1 MGKELDTKIEG
12 QCPLVWIERR
22 GKRGQAPEKTGAN
35 IIKADCRIGRM
46 VVIALVGLPGSG
58 KSIVAGMLE
67 KRGFIRIRF
76 GDTTDAEMKKR
87 GLRPGEESE
96 KLVREDLRKEIGMH
110 AYAFL
115 NLERIRK
122 AKGDVVIDGLRSL
135 EEYEYLKDELP
146 DLVVIAVYA
155 PQDVRYKRMAE
166 RAARPRS
173 PEEAKQRDIDEVQ
186 NLNVLG
192 PIAHAEYTLVNDG
205 GKEELEERL
214 EKILEEMKK

>member
-1 MGKELDTKIEG
+1 
-12 QCPLVWIERR
+12 
-22 GKRGQAPEKTGAN
+22 
-35 IIKADCRIGRM
+35 M

-67 KRGFIRIRF
+67 KRGFTRIRF
-76 GDTTDAEMKKR
+76 GDVTDAEMKKR
-87 GLRPGEESE
+87 GLPAGEESE

-115 NLERIRK
+115 NLERIKK

-135 EEYEYLKDELP
+135 EEYEYLKEELP
-146 DLVVIAVYA
+146 DLVIIAVYA

-166 RAARPRS
+166 RTVRPRS

-192 PIAHAEYTLVNDG
+192 PIGLADHTLVNNKG
-205 GKEELEERL
+205 VEELRKRL
-214 EKILEEMKK
+214 EKILHEIETNG

>member
-1 MGKELDTKIEG
+1 
-12 QCPLVWIERR
+12 
-22 GKRGQAPEKTGAN
+22 
-35 IIKADCRIGRM
+35 M
-46 VVIALVGLPGSG
+46 VVIGLVGLPGSG

-76 GDTTDAEMKKR
+76 GDVTDAEMKKR
-87 GLRPGEESE
+87 GLPANEESE

-115 NLERIRK
+115 NLERIKK

-135 EEYEYLKDELP
+135 EEYEYLKEELP

-166 RAARPRS
+166 RPVRPRS

-186 NLNVLG
+186 NLNILG
-192 PIAHAEYTLVNDG
+192 PIAHAEYTLVNDDDL
-205 GKEELEERL
+205 KELDNRL
-214 EKILEEMKK
+214 EKILREIEEADA